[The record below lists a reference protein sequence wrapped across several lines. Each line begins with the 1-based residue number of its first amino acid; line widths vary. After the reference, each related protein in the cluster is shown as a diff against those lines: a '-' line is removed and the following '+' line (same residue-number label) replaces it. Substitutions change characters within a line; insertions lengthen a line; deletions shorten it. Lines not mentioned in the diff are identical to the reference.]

1 MRAKWVIMSHFVW
14 LIINEYVAL
23 IWANEPDRSMYVM
36 FKASGMCMLTGWN
49 TDYFDTT

>member
-1 MRAKWVIMSHFVW
+1 MSHFVW

-36 FKASGMCMLTGWN
+36 FKAPCACACSPGGIQITLTQHE
-49 TDYFDTT
+49 

>member
-23 IWANEPDRSMYVM
+23 IWAKEPDRSMYVM